1 MNESMKKIVAFYDI
15 KGQQELKKGL
25 DIPWIFRS
33 KILYFLPYLVSG
45 WYYARMMSTFNRSI
59 ESTGWFIWGI
69 IGYVVAC
76 AGALVLDLIFGV
88 LTITGKTVFNVIGQ
102 YPFLIMTML
111 SMNWLMGWSKQDFL
125 LAAICE
131 FMILLNI
138 MLLVVGIINYAIWKI
153 AFGYGIF
160 VLSGYKRRGE
170 EIDKINEKISKGNLE
185 REKNKEKVESL
196 ITIQNMQLIQYIA
209 DAIDLYNEEN
219 YEDAVA
225 NIRRALESYLY
236 QRMETEGIIFNEKME
251 LNTFNM
257 IKKLKQN
264 KFELNYIR
272 KNCNSCVHTLENDT
286 FIEREEAQNLI
297 NKMLDELFSY
307 SKEACI
313 NTNIVEEI
321 NKNLE
326 KYFERA
332 KIHAR
337 RKNEKDSL
345 LNIRKSLECIV
356 RGYMKFNHIIC
367 AYGHDKN
374 LNGYID
380 MLFEQEIISS
390 KSKKAMHE
398 IRMASNKGAHVEK
411 NQTKQPDL
419 HSIIVLL
426 EKEIEIYLESQRKE
440 KPEDVV
446 NRMVEYEG
454 NDELDDQ
461 DDDDD
466 YYDDYYD
473 YDDEW
478 NGNTHDD
485 DDDYDDCWDENA
497 YGTDDDDDYD
507 DYNPKAYYD
516 VSRAYNPEIQ
526 FNPNEY
532 YDPFGVHSDDD
543 DY

>member
-1 MNESMKKIVAFYDI
+1 MKKIVAFYDI
-15 KGQQELKKGL
+15 KEQQELKKEL
-25 DIPWIFRS
+25 YVPWIFRS
-33 KILYFLPYLVSG
+33 KILYFLPYLVAG
-45 WYYARMMSTFNRSI
+45 WYYARMMSAFFVLSAL
-59 ESTGWFIWGI
+59 GFVWGL
-69 IGYVVAC
+69 IGYVV
-76 AGALVLDLIFGV
+76 IFCFLLAFESDMNV
-88 LTITGKTVFNVIGQ
+88 PFVSWKISGKEVFNIGQ

-111 SMNWLMGWSKQDFL
+111 TMNWLMENDV
-125 LAAICE
+125 CE
-131 FMILLNI
+131 VMIGLNI
-138 MLLVVGIINYAIWKI
+138 MLFVVGIINYAIWKI

-170 EIDKINEKISKGNLE
+170 EIDKINEKISEDN
-185 REKNKEKVESL
+185 RENKKKKENVESL
-196 ITIQNMQLIQYIA
+196 ITIQNTQSIQYIA

-236 QRMETEGIIFNEKME
+236 QRMETEGIIFNDKME

-257 IKKLKQN
+257 IKKLQYSKS
-264 KFELNYIR
+264 ELNYIR
-272 KNCNSCVHTLENDT
+272 KSCNSCVHTLENDT
-286 FIEREEAQNLI
+286 FIGREQAKYLI
-297 NKMLDELFSY
+297 NTMLVQLIGY
-307 SKEACI
+307 SEVAGR

-326 KYFERA
+326 TYFERA
-332 KIHAR
+332 KTHER

-345 LNIRKSLECIV
+345 LNMRKSLECIV

-380 MLFEQEIISS
+380 MLFEQEIISA

-398 IRMASNKGAHVEK
+398 IRMASNKGVHVEK
-411 NQTKQPDL
+411 SQTKQPDL

-440 KPEDVV
+440 NPEDVV

-454 NDELDDQ
+454 DEELNDQ
-461 DDDDD
+461 DDDD
-466 YYDDYYD
+466 YYDDDYDEDYDDDDEDYEDEDDYEDDYD
-473 YDDEW
+473 YDNYW
-478 NGNTHDD
+478 NENAYGE
-485 DDDYDDCWDENA
+485 DDDYDEDE
-497 YGTDDDDDYD
+497 
-507 DYNPKAYYD
+507 YNPKLYYD
-516 VSRAYNPEIQ
+516 VSRRYNPEIR
-526 FNPNEY
+526 NDINEY
-532 YDPFGVHSDDD
+532 YDPFGLNSDDE

>member
-15 KGQQELKKGL
+15 KEQQELKKEL
-25 DIPWIFRS
+25 YVPWIFRS
-33 KILYFLPYLVSG
+33 KILYFLPYLVAG
-45 WYYARMMSTFNRSI
+45 WYYAHMMNTAMGTSI
-59 ESTGWFIWGI
+59 LWFIWGL
-69 IGYVVAC
+69 IGYVVFFYYF
-76 AGALVLDLIFGV
+76 LILENPSFV
-88 LTITGKTVFNVIGQ
+88 SWEISGKEVFNVGH

-111 SMNWLMGWSKQDFL
+111 TINRLIEKFVFL
-125 LAAICE
+125 TALH
-131 FMILLNI
+131 I
-138 MLLVVGIINYAIWKI
+138 MLVVVVIINYVIWKI
-153 AFGYGIF
+153 AFGYGIL
-160 VLSGYKRRGE
+160 VLSGYKRRDE
-170 EIDKINEKISKGNLE
+170 EINQINEKISQDNWE
-185 REKNKEKVESL
+185 NKKKKENVESL
-196 ITIQNMQLIQYIA
+196 IIIQNMQSIQYIA

-236 QRMETEGIIFNEKME
+236 QRMETEGIIFNDKME

-257 IKKLKQN
+257 IKKLQYSKS
-264 KFELNYIR
+264 ELNYIR
-272 KNCNSCVHTLENDT
+272 KSCNSCVHTLENDT
-286 FIEREEAQNLI
+286 FIGREQAKYLI
-297 NKMLDELFSY
+297 NTMLVQLISY
-307 SKEACI
+307 SEVADR

-326 KYFERA
+326 TYFERA
-332 KIHAR
+332 KTHER

-345 LNIRKSLECIV
+345 LNMRKSLECIV

-380 MLFEQEIISS
+380 MLFEQEIISA

-398 IRMASNKGAHVEK
+398 IRMASNKGVHVEK
-411 NQTKQPDL
+411 SQTKQPDL

-440 KPEDVV
+440 NPEDVV

-454 NDELDDQ
+454 DEEL

-466 YYDDYYD
+466 YYYDDYDEDYDDDDEDDYDEDDYEDDYD
-473 YDDEW
+473 YDNYW
-478 NGNTHDD
+478 NENAYGE
-485 DDDYDDCWDENA
+485 DDDYDEDE
-497 YGTDDDDDYD
+497 
-507 DYNPKAYYD
+507 YNPKLYYD
-516 VSRAYNPEIQ
+516 VSRRYNPEIR
-526 FNPNEY
+526 NDINEY
-532 YDPFGVHSDDD
+532 YNPFGLNSDDE

>member
-1 MNESMKKIVAFYDI
+1 MKKIVTFYDI
-15 KGQQELKKGL
+15 KEQQELKKEIY
-25 DIPWIFRS
+25 IPWIFRS
-33 KILYFLPYLVSG
+33 AILYFLPYLVAG
-45 WYYARMMSTFNRSI
+45 WYYVRIMSAFFVS
-59 ESTGWFIWGI
+59 SALGFIWGL

-76 AGALVLDLIFGV
+76 AGTLLLDLLFGV
-88 LTITGKTVFNVIGQ
+88 LEITGKEVYNVGQ

-111 SMNWLMGWSKQDFL
+111 TMNWLMENDV
-125 LAAICE
+125 CE
-131 FMILLNI
+131 VMIGLNI
-138 MLLVVGIINYAIWKI
+138 MLFVVGIINYVIWKI

-170 EIDKINEKISKGNLE
+170 EIDKINEKISKDNLE
-185 REKNKEKVESL
+185 SEKKKEKVESL
-196 ITIQNMQLIQYIA
+196 ITIQNMQPIQYIV

-236 QRMETEGIIFNEKME
+236 QRMETEGIIFNDKME

-257 IKKLKQN
+257 IKKLRQN

-272 KNCNSCVHTLENDT
+272 KYCNSCVHTLENDT
-286 FIEREEAQNLI
+286 FVEREMAEDLI
-297 NKMLDELFSY
+297 NRMLDELINY

-326 KYFERA
+326 TYFERA
-332 KIHAR
+332 KIHER

-411 NQTKQPDL
+411 SQTKQLDL
-419 HSIIVLL
+419 QSVIVLL

-454 NDELDDQ
+454 NEELNDQ

-466 YYDDYYD
+466 YYDDDDDD
-473 YDDEW
+473 YDEW
-478 NGNTHDD
+478 NRNTY
-485 DDDYDDCWDENA
+485 DDYDDCWDENA

-507 DYNPKAYYD
+507 DYNPRAYYD

-532 YDPFGVHSDDD
+532 YDPFGVNSDDE